1 MLHSVDYIEMEKK
14 EREKFITERTKQ
26 EARVNAWYQRISGL
40 QSDVLTGIIPEGTI
54 TLRTL
59 CPELYEDKPNK
70 EIYLQQLAA
79 ANAMFDKCNAI
90 GEDKNR
96 EAVECLLKFKEISST
111 PA

>member
-1 MLHSVDYIEMEKK
+1 MLHSVDYIEMEKR
-14 EREKFITERTKQ
+14 EREKFIAERTKQ
-26 EARVNAWYQRISGL
+26 EERVNAWYQRISGL
-40 QSDVLTGIIPEGTI
+40 QSDVLMGIIPEGTI
-54 TLRTL
+54 TLQSL
-59 CPELYEDKPNK
+59 CPELYVDKPDRG
-70 EIYLQQLAA
+70 IYLQQLAA